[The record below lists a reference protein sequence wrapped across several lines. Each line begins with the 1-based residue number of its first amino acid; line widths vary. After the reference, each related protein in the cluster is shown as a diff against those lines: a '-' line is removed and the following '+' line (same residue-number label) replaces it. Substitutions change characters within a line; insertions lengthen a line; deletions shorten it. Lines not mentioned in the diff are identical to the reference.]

1 MINRDCLEPRA
12 CSSSTKC
19 PARVYDQAG
28 LGRTIKMMHIA
39 YTHAPVEDGQEP
51 IGRVDEEQ
59 GVNCGEVFAWAV
71 VAVDLELNHFV

>member
-1 MINRDCLEPRA
+1 
-12 CSSSTKC
+12 
-19 PARVYDQAG
+19 
-28 LGRTIKMMHIA
+28 MMHIA